1 MNPSRESENMSL
13 FVVEYTYS
21 ADTVAGRD
29 EHRPAHREWLGEL
42 AEQKTVV
49 SSGPFADGSGAFILV
64 DAADAAAVEQL
75 FTNDPFAR
83 NGLVTATRIVEWVPV
98 LGAFS
103 S

>member
-1 MNPSRESENMSL
+1 MSL

-42 AEQKTVV
+42 AERKTVV
-49 SSGPFADGSGAFILV
+49 SSGPFADGSGAFIIV
-64 DAADAAAVEQL
+64 DAADAETVELL
-75 FTNDPFAR
+75 FTHDPFAR
-83 NGLVTATRIVEWVPV
+83 NGLVADLRIVEWVPV
-98 LGAFS
+98 LGEFS